1 MPSDIDP
8 PVHTR
13 LNTLL
18 RRYSPVRLPPN
29 GPARLGKQSSP
40 RQLIGYARPTI
51 LATPTLIV
59 PRMGRCEQERGDA

>member
-40 RQLIGYARPTI
+40 GRQF

-59 PRMGRCEQERGDA
+59 PRIGPV